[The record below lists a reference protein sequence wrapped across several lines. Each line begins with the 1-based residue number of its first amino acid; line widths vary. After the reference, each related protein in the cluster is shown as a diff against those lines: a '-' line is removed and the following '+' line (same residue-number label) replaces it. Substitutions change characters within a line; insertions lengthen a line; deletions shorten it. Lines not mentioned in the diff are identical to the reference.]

1 MFALA
6 SVLSSP
12 AADAGVEKKRQQ
24 PMDFLFKAV
33 TLSIP
38 KVGDLLEGLVIV
50 RKGAALFVNLD
61 PLGTGIVY
69 GREYYQARDLIK
81 SLKAGDAITAKVLSL
96 ENEDGYI
103 ELSLEQADKE
113 MIWREAEEL
122 RRLKESV
129 EIPVIEANKGGL
141 VLAWKGVSG
150 FLPASQLRASHY
162 PRVEGG
168 DKDKILEELKKL
180 VGTTLTVTVLS
191 VDPKEEK
198 IIFSEKNIETAE
210 LKELVSQHHVGD
222 VVRGEISGVV
232 DFGVFIKIGDGLE
245 GLAHISELD
254 WGLVNNPMD
263 LFKEGEQVQ
272 AKIIGVD
279 GGKISLSIK
288 ALKPDPWQLAAEK
301 YHKGD
306 IVQGVVVRLDK
317 YGALVSLEEG
327 IAGLSHVSE
336 FKSEKDLREKLEL
349 GKSYPFQVLNF
360 DPRQHQLTLSFLG
373 EQKQDV
379 AVRQTV
385 FPEEQAAAGQSEK
398 SEKSSAPDPD
408 A

>member
-1 MFALA
+1 
-6 SVLSSP
+6 
-12 AADAGVEKKRQQ
+12 
-24 PMDFLFKAV
+24 MDFLFKTV
-33 TLSIP
+33 TLSVP
-38 KVGDLLEGLVIV
+38 KAGDLLEGLIIA
-50 RKGAALFVNLD
+50 RKGAALFVSLD
-61 PLGTGIVY
+61 PFGTGIVY

-81 SLKAGDAITAKVLSL
+81 SLKTGDVVTAKVLNL
-96 ENEDGYI
+96 ENEDGYV

-113 MIWREAEEL
+113 MLWREAEEL
-122 RRLKESV
+122 RKLKESV
-129 EIPVIEANKGGL
+129 EIPVVEANKGGL
-141 VLAWKGVSG
+141 VLAWKGLSG

-191 VDPKEEK
+191 VDSKEEK
-198 IIFSEKNIETAE
+198 IIFSEKNVETAE
-210 LKELVSQHHVGD
+210 LKELVSQYHVGD
-222 VVRGEISGVV
+222 VVQGEISGVV
-232 DFGVFIKIGDGLE
+232 DFGVFIKIGEGLE

-254 WGLVNNPMD
+254 WGLVTDPTA
-263 LFKEGEQVQ
+263 LFKEGEQIK
-272 AKIIGVD
+272 AKIIGVS

-336 FKSEKDLREKLEL
+336 FASERDLRDKLEL

-360 DPRQHQLTLSFLG
+360 DPSQRQLTLSFLG
-373 EQKQDV
+373 EQKTERVAKDAVPDDAQQD
-379 AVRQTV
+379 AGSGRNSG
-385 FPEEQAAAGQSEK
+385 FGKEELSV
-398 SEKSSAPDPD
+398 
-408 A
+408 